1 VLSGPRPTSTR
12 WRAWGCPVGWARS
25 GRVAAALAGLPPL
38 LRRRAGRLGTAE
50 PLRRRGDFMHP
61 YLDPGRVCL
70 GASLGA
76 SQHRSADQHASA
88 DGGHGDHDVPLLP
101 SAPVRSVVAQE
112 AWRREVAVV
121 VPGAEQHQLVT
132 RSERTREQSTQEL
145 DAPSTSPPFSPPDC
159 HYGCRHRGRAGL
171 DAPGGRSATCSRT
184 LGQTPQISGPQ

>member
-1 VLSGPRPTSTR
+1 M
-12 WRAWGCPVGWARS
+12 GWARS

-145 DAPSTSPPFSPPDC
+145 DAPSNVSTLFTSRLPLRLPASRSR
-159 HYGCRHRGRAGL
+159 GSGRTGRAERDVPPNVGP
-171 DAPGGRSATCSRT
+171 DAPDQRT
-184 LGQTPQISGPQ
+184 AVDRTASSTSGPNADSVT